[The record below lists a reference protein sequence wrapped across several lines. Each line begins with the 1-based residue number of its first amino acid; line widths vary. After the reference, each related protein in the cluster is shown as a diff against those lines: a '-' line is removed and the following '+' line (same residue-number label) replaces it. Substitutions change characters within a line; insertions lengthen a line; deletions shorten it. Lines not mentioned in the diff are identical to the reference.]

1 MHLMFGKHWPTV
13 LVINCLK
20 ILPSDEF
27 IHFFNF
33 LLFAFLS
40 LFDRVKTDLRKDG
53 GDELVTCNKS
63 LRGEIGAMKLWQ
75 YPVAK
80 ALNPS

>member
-1 MHLMFGKHWPTV
+1 MHLMFGKHSPPV

-27 IHFFNF
+27 IHFLNF
-33 LLFAFLS
+33 LLFVFLS
-40 LFDRVKTDLRKDG
+40 LFERVKTDLRKNG

-63 LRGEIGAMKLWQ
+63 LRGKLE
-75 YPVAK
+75 PCNCGNT
-80 ALNPS
+80 L